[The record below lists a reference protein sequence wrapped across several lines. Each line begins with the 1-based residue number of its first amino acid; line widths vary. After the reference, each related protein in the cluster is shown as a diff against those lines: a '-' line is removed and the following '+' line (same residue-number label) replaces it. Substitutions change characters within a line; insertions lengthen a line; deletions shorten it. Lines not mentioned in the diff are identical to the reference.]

1 MEKLQ
6 FGGMYHVYNRGVN
19 RCNIFNERANYLHFL
34 KLFTEKI
41 APIVE
46 VYAYC
51 LLPNH
56 FHFLLRLL
64 DADDILN
71 NPDLHEFWKHTQANR
86 PHQYFS
92 NFFNAY
98 ARGFNDAYGR
108 TGSLFERPF
117 RRIPVTTDAYFFNLI
132 TYIHRNPQKHGLV
145 DDFRDWPYSSYDA
158 ILHDKPTRVD
168 KTAVLDWYGGQSQ
181 FLEAHLSDPDGAAI
195 EKWLG
200 DDFFD
205 EA

>member
-19 RCNIFNERANYLHFL
+19 RCNLFYAKANYLYFMR
-34 KLFTEKI
+34 LFADHI
-41 APIVE
+41 APV
-46 VYAYC
+46 VQVFAYC

-64 DADDILN
+64 EADEILSRN
-71 NPDLHEFWKHTQANR
+71 DLHDYWQHARDDR

-98 ARGFNDAYGR
+98 ARTINDSYGR
-108 TGSLFERPF
+108 SGSLFQRPF
-117 RRIPVTTDAYFFNLI
+117 RRIPVTTDDYFLNLI

-158 ILHDKPTRVD
+158 ILHDKPTRVE
-168 KTAVLDWYGGQSQ
+168 KTAVLDYFGGLVQ
-181 FLEAHLSDPDGAAI
+181 FIEAHQTEPDEASL

-200 DDFFD
+200 ED
-205 EA
+205 E

>member
-6 FGGMYHVYNRGVN
+6 FGGTYHVYNRGVN
-19 RCNIFNERANYLHFL
+19 RCTLFYEKANYRYFL
-34 KLFTEKI
+34 RLFTDHI
-41 APIVE
+41 APV
-46 VYAYC
+46 VQVFAYC

-64 DADDILN
+64 EVDEILART
-71 NPDLHEFWKHTQANR
+71 DLHNYWQHARDDR

-98 ARGFNDAYGR
+98 ARTINDSYGR
-108 TGSLFERPF
+108 TGSLFQRPF

-145 DDFRDWPYSSYDA
+145 NDFRNWPYSSYDA
-158 ILHDKPTRVD
+158 ILHNKPTRVD
-168 KTAVLDWYGGQSQ
+168 KTAVLDYFGGLAQ
-181 FLEAHLSDPDGAAI
+181 FQEAHQTDPD
-195 EKWLG
+195 EKKLQPWLV
-200 DDFFD
+200 DD
-205 EA
+205 ET

>member
-6 FGGMYHVYNRGVN
+6 FGCMYHIYNRGVN
-19 RCNIFNERANYLHFL
+19 RCNLFYEKANYQYFL
-34 KLFTEKI
+34 KLFSLHI
-41 APIVE
+41 APVVK

-56 FHFLLRLL
+56 FHILLRLL
-64 DADDILN
+64 EADDILN
-71 NPDLHEFWKHTQANR
+71 STDLHDYWKHTRANR

-98 ARGFNDAYGR
+98 ARTINDRYGR
-108 TGSLFERPF
+108 TGSLFQRPF
-117 RRIPVTTDAYFFNLI
+117 HRIPVTTDSYFLSLI

-145 DDFRDWPYSSYDA
+145 DDFRDWPYSSFDA

-168 KTAVLDWYGGQSQ
+168 KTAVLDYFGNQVQ
-181 FLEAHLSDPDGAAI
+181 FIEAHQTEP
-195 EKWLG
+195 
-200 DDFFD
+200 D
-205 EA
+205 EAALEKRLGEDF

>member
-1 MEKLQ
+1 MLQ
-6 FGGMYHVYNRGVN
+6 FGVMYHVYNRGVN

-34 KLFTEKI
+34 KLFTEYI

-71 NPDLHEFWKHTQANR
+71 NPDLHEFWKYTQANR

-98 ARGFNDAYGR
+98 ARGFNDR
-108 TGSLFERPF
+108 SNRSGSLFERPF
-117 RRIPVTTDAYFFNLI
+117 RRIPVTTDAYFYNLI
-132 TYIHRNPQKHGLV
+132 TYIHRNPQKHNLV

-158 ILHDKPTRVD
+158 ILHDKQTRVD
-168 KTAVLDWYGGQSQ
+168 KTAVFEWYGGQAQ
-181 FLEAHLSDPDGAAI
+181 FLEAHESDPDEAKL
-195 EKWLG
+195 ERWLV
-200 DDFFD
+200 D
-205 EA
+205 EGES